1 MIKKKKN
8 ILYMKV
14 IVMVNYFFVDVFTVM
29 SIRIH
34 TVNIFTL
41 KELIFVNF
49 QFLFI
54 VYKRYIHIFLNVWIP
69 KVQIKRIM
77 FLLGLLLLMERKYFT
92 SFDC

>member
-1 MIKKKKN
+1 
-8 ILYMKV
+8 MKV
-14 IVMVNYFFVDVFTVM
+14 IVMVKYFFVDVFTVM

-34 TVNIFTL
+34 TANIFTL

-54 VYKRYIHIFLNVWIP
+54 VYKRCIHIFLNVWIP

-77 FLLGLLLLMERKYFT
+77 FLLGLLLLMERNYFT